1 MASVHL
7 RALDINDLECTLRWH
22 NDIDLYK
29 TLIGSFHYVSR
40 ETEEEWLR
48 KKLAYSPYEVNLAI
62 CLESN
67 AEHIGNIYLRNIDWV
82 SRHGEL
88 HILIGSPEHR
98 SKGFGQEAVRLLT
111 HYAFNE
117 IGLLRLHL
125 LVLADHQA
133 AIHVYE
139 KCGFV
144 IEGRL
149 RKHVFKG
156 GGFKDALFMGLCID
170 DLKIANPSG

>member
-1 MASVHL
+1 MGTVYL
-7 RALDINDLECTLRWH
+7 RSLEVQDIERTHKWH
-22 NDIDLYK
+22 NDPEVYQ
-29 TLIGSFHYVSR
+29 TLIGSFHYVSMV
-40 ETEEEWLR
+40 TEGEWLR
-48 KKLAYSPYEVNLAI
+48 NKASYSPYEVNLAI
-62 CLESN
+62 CLSSSSV
-67 AEHIGNIYLRNIDWV
+67 HIGNIYIRNIDWT

-98 SKGFGQEAVRLLT
+98 SKGYGQEAVRLLI

-117 IGLLRLHL
+117 IGLNRLHL

-149 RKHVFKG
+149 RRHIFKAG
-156 GGFKDALFMGLCID
+156 VFKDALLMGLCVGD
-170 DLKIANPSG
+170 PGLAGTTS